1 MWVDQIV
8 EQVRCARREYAGQF
22 GFDLHAM
29 AADLRKREQQ
39 HSARIVSFPSKPA
52 KRRKTA

>member
-1 MWVDQIV
+1 
-8 EQVRCARREYAGQF
+8 
-22 GFDLHAM
+22 M

-39 HSARIVSFPSKPA
+39 HSTRIVSFPSKPA

>member
-8 EQVRCARREYAGQF
+8 EQIRGARREYSAQF

-29 AADLRKREQQ
+29 AADLHKREQD
-39 HSARIVSFPSKPA
+39 HVARVVSLPPKPA

>member
-1 MWVDQIV
+1 
-8 EQVRCARREYAGQF
+8 
-22 GFDLHAM
+22 M